1 MQINLE
7 VVSVGSKNK
16 EPKYSWFELVYRNN
30 DSGKVETKKL
40 FDFAYPLV
48 YKTFSTATVGTN
60 YSVTAEKDDK
70 YWNWVSVSGGG
81 SMNAAPEK
89 STAEPA
95 AKAYVKGSNYE
106 TTEERAARQ
115 TSIIR
120 QSSLSNAIATL
131 KTDKTVPTRDDVLS
145 LAADYEQWV
154 TRKTMAE
161 HLEQFD
167 DKLPD

>member
-1 MQINLE
+1 MQINIE
-7 VVSVGSKNK
+7 VISVGNKNK
-16 EPKYSWFELVYRNN
+16 EPKYSWYELVYRNN

-48 YKTFSTATVGTN
+48 YKELSTSSSGDN
-60 YSVTAEKDDK
+60 YAVTAEKGEK
-70 YWNWVSVSGGG
+70 YWNWVSVSKGDPV
-81 SMNAAPEK
+81 ATAPEK
-89 STAEPA
+89 GNEPV
-95 AKAYVKGSNYE
+95 AKAYVKGNNYE
-106 TTEERAARQ
+106 TSEERAARQ

-131 KTDKTVPTRDDVLS
+131 KTDKTVPSRDDVLS

>member
-1 MQINLE
+1 MQINIE
-7 VVSVGSKNK
+7 VISVGGKNK
-16 EPKYSWFELVYRNN
+16 EAKYSWYELVYRNN

-48 YKTFSTATVGTN
+48 YKELSNSSSGDGYT
-60 YSVTAEKDDK
+60 VTAEKGEK
-70 YWNWVSVSGGG
+70 YWNWVSVSKGD
-81 SMNAAPEK
+81 AVATAPEK
-89 STAEPA
+89 GNEPV
-95 AKAYVKGSNYE
+95 AKAYVKGNNYE
-106 TTEERAARQ
+106 TSEERATRQ

-131 KTDKTVPTRDDVLS
+131 KTDKTVPSRDDVLS

>member
-1 MQINLE
+1 MQINIE
-7 VVSVGSKNK
+7 VISVGKKNK
-16 EPKYSWFELVYRNN
+16 EPKYSWYELVYRN
-30 DSGKVETKKL
+30 DSTDKVETKKL

-48 YKTFSTATVGTN
+48 YKELFSSSSGDN
-60 YSVTAEKDDK
+60 YAVTAEKGEK
-70 YWNWVSVSGGG
+70 YWNWVSVSKGDPV
-81 SMNAAPEK
+81 ATAPEK
-89 STAEPA
+89 GNEPV
-95 AKAYVKGSNYE
+95 AKAYVKGNNYE
-106 TTEERAARQ
+106 TSEERAARQ

-131 KTDKTVPTRDDVLS
+131 KTDKTVPSRDDVLS

>member
-1 MQINLE
+1 MQINIE
-7 VVSVGSKNK
+7 VISVGNKNK
-16 EPKYSWFELVYRNN
+16 EPKYSWYELVYRNN

-40 FDFAYPLV
+40 FDFAFPLV
-48 YKTFSTATVGTN
+48 YKELSTSSSGDN
-60 YSVTAEKDDK
+60 YTVTAEKGEK
-70 YWNWVSVSGGG
+70 YWNWVSVSKGDPV
-81 SMNAAPEK
+81 ATAPEK
-89 STAEPA
+89 GNEPV
-95 AKAYVKGSNYE
+95 AKAYVKGNNYE
-106 TTEERAARQ
+106 TSEERAARQ

-131 KTDKTVPTRDDVLS
+131 KTDKTVPSRDDVLS